1 MRIFVDIDG
10 TICLTKNGYE
20 NSRPIQKNID
30 KINALFDEGHHITYW
45 TARGGNSGDD
55 WTDLTKE
62 QLQKWGCLYHE
73 LKLGKPP
80 YDVIIDDKALNFKDV
95 FFDETDK
102 ISGIYKIKSNIKPER
117 NYIGSAINVHVRW
130 LRHLND
136 LRNNR
141 HHSSKLQRHYD
152 KYGEEDLQFSIILRC
167 PQNKLIFFEQQQ
179 IDFYS
184 PYFNNRKIADSNL
197 GMKYSE
203 EHRRKISEGNKGKKL
218 SPEHKRKIGETS
230 MGRKLSEES
239 KEKLRKFNKGKKLSE
254 EHKKKIG
261 ESNKGKQTGKK
272 LSDETKMKISESNKG
287 RVVTEETRK
296 KISEKLM
303 GNKNGINKKI

>member
-1 MRIFVDIDG
+1 MLIYVDIDG
-10 TICLTKNGYE
+10 TICTTKNGYE
-20 NSRPIQKNID
+20 NSIPIQKNID
-30 KINALFDEGHHITYW
+30 KINALYDEGHHITYW
-45 TARGGNSGDD
+45 TARGSHSGED
-55 WTDLTKE
+55 WTNLTKE
-62 QLQKWGCLYHE
+62 QLRKWGCLHHE
-73 LKLGKPP
+73 LELGKPP
-80 YDVIIDDKALNFKDV
+80 YDIIIDDKALNFKDV

-102 ISGIYKIKSNIKPER
+102 ISGIYKIQSNIKPER

-203 EHRRKISEGNKGKKL
+203 EHRRKISESNKGKKC
-218 SPEHKRKIGETS
+218 SQETI
-230 MGRKLSEES
+230 ET
-239 KEKLRKFNKGKKLSE
+239 
-254 EHKKKIG
+254 KKKI
-261 ESNKGKQTGKK
+261 SNSHKK
-272 LSDETKMKISESNKG
+272 RI
-287 RVVTEETRK
+287 EE
-296 KISEKLM
+296 L
-303 GNKNGINKKI
+303 